1 MSIRYVWD
9 QCNVKPP
16 EIIFSTVAGSSSLG
30 VQSNTTPN
38 DGSAPLLCKSVLPR
52 PGTLPSKFGYFV
64 PDGDYVVMSTGT
76 YYSCA
81 GYPYVI
87 MRFKGLESF
96 PFGDV
101 CAYSASG
108 YWSITVPSTTGT
120 RKAYLWLSTS
130 KSTASRV
137 DMKACMNVPFASFEK
152 GSVIQRV
159 TNANYNKYTN
169 GLNITGYPTSN
180 LGTWYDYLGIDNI
193 DPVSVSCSGS
203 PASGK
208 NVNVIVTPGS
218 NTYGGTVSYIYQY
231 SLDGVSWKAIS
242 TTTMTSVSFTIP
254 SGMQSIQFRVCA
266 KDDLGFISDTY
277 VLSETYYADKFT
289 ISASASPAEGGTV
302 SGAGSFYEGTSVTL
316 NATPTNGWE
325 FVSWKE
331 GSAVVSVSASY
342 TFMVNASRTLTAVF
356 RQKLRLWVGVSG
368 KARKGTA
375 MWIGVNG
382 KARKVVGAW
391 VGVNGKARRF
401 L

>member
-81 GYPYVI
+81 EYPYVI
-87 MRFKGLESF
+87 MRFKDRESF

-137 DMKACMNVPFASFEK
+137 DMKACGNFPFASFEK

-180 LGTWYDYLGIDNI
+180 LGTWYDYLGTDNI

-266 KDDLGFISDTY
+266 KDDLGFISDT
-277 VLSETYYADKFT
+277 
-289 ISASASPAEGGTV
+289 
-302 SGAGSFYEGTSVTL
+302 
-316 NATPTNGWE
+316 
-325 FVSWKE
+325 
-331 GSAVVSVSASY
+331 
-342 TFMVNASRTLTAVF
+342 
-356 RQKLRLWVGVSG
+356 
-368 KARKGTA
+368 
-375 MWIGVNG
+375 
-382 KARKVVGAW
+382 
-391 VGVNGKARRF
+391 
-401 L
+401 

>member
-1 MSIRYVWD
+1 
-9 QCNVKPP
+9 
-16 EIIFSTVAGSSSLG
+16 
-30 VQSNTTPN
+30 
-38 DGSAPLLCKSVLPR
+38 
-52 PGTLPSKFGYFV
+52 
-64 PDGDYVVMSTGT
+64 
-76 YYSCA
+76 
-81 GYPYVI
+81 
-87 MRFKGLESF
+87 
-96 PFGDV
+96 
-101 CAYSASG
+101 
-108 YWSITVPSTTGT
+108 
-120 RKAYLWLSTS
+120 
-130 KSTASRV
+130 
-137 DMKACMNVPFASFEK
+137 MKACMNVPFASFEK